1 VRRLAFDIVTIIV
14 IVATLA
20 VGFALAPQVRARQT
34 EKQIEYGML
43 NEWRKEIVRLQYTD
57 FCASVKLPSPAM
69 MQVLKQVIAQ
79 GKEAKHPV
87 ADEMEAFFS
96 GLAEQ
101 YAAKGCGDA

>member
-1 VRRLAFDIVTIIV
+1 
-14 IVATLA
+14 
-20 VGFALAPQVRARQT
+20 VGILSAIALTAGIMFFAAPSRAQQT

-57 FCASVKLPSPAM
+57 FCASVRPPSPQM
-69 MQVLKQVIAQ
+69 MQILQSVIAR

-96 GLAEQ
+96 RIAEQ
-101 YAAKGCGDA
+101 YKEKGCGDV